1 MASPVEAKWAPR
13 QEPHLSPQFD
23 GPFGRS
29 CLEQAGGWSE
39 QEAARALDTYAAYKD
54 GLLLKVL
61 RIFWALWRFGRQYDG
76 EIPCVARYDLEAR
89 TTRIS
94 FTTRPYVQG
103 RSSCPT
109 RMREADSALG
119 ALRPVFA
126 AAEREA
132 EVLFPG
138 AVTALPPKLVAALLA
153 AIVNLYGN
161 DRATTQHGTRV
172 KAPGMFL
179 EEFLRTYVSAQI
191 SDRFDAANRL
201 AGFLTP
207 ADEVTVHFVE
217 YAVNGSGPI
226 GWATKAVR
234 VTLGDSVIEN
244 VETLRTWCL
253 ATELPKVFAQVQDCV
268 EEANASALLD
278 GLRAKRRRVEKPADE
293 ILRNYEGLAKPS
305 SARKIHE
312 NELRNWL
319 VAFRSLLPNL
329 GDSAA
334 KVLWRRAVVI
344 LTSWRETTSSGIE
357 LDLGDLATI
366 NEFENLMKDPNAKCP
381 DDGVL
386 LALVSE
392 LTD

>member
-13 QEPHLSPQFD
+13 QELHLSPQFD

-29 CLEQAGGWSE
+29 CLEQAMGWSE
-39 QEAARALDTYAAYKD
+39 QEAAWALDAYAAYKD

-138 AVTALPPKLVAALLA
+138 AVTALPFKLVAALLA
-153 AIVNLYGN
+153 AIMSLYGN
-161 DRATTQHGTRV
+161 DRATTQHGTHV
-172 KAPGMFL
+172 KAPGMLL
-179 EEFLRTYVSAQI
+179 EEFLRTYASAQI

-201 AGFLTP
+201 ARYLTP
-207 ADEVTVHFVE
+207 DDEVTAHFVE
-217 YAVNGSGPI
+217 YVVNGPGPI
-226 GWATKAVR
+226 GWATKTVR
-234 VTLGDSVIEN
+234 MTLGDSFIEN
-244 VETLRTWCL
+244 LETLRAWCV
-253 ATELPKVFAQVQDCV
+253 ATELPKVFAQVQDYV
-268 EEANASALLD
+268 EEAKAGALLD
-278 GLRAKRRRVEKPADE
+278 GLRAKRRRVDKPADE
-293 ILRNYEGLAKPS
+293 ILHYESLAKPS
-305 SARKIHE
+305 SYRKIHE
-312 NELRNWL
+312 NKLKDWL
-319 VAFRSLLPNL
+319 AAFRSLLPNL

-334 KVLWRRAVVI
+334 KVLWRRAAVI
-344 LTSWRETTSSGIE
+344 LTSWREATASGIE
-357 LDLGDLATI
+357 LDLEDLAI
-366 NEFENLMKDPNAKCP
+366 VNEIENLMKDPNAKCP